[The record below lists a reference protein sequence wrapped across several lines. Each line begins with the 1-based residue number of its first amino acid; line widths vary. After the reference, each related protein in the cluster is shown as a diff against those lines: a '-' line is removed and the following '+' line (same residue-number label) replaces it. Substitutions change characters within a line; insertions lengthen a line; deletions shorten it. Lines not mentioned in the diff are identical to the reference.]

1 MVPLSETLTKR
12 IKHVR
17 WRKSLTLALT
27 NLLEGW
33 TRGPQGQ
40 QPLLERFL
48 LRAHQSWPILRG
60 QPFWLHLFQESTWRN
75 SDQTPNRRPTES
87 FCLQLN
93 HWPAAC
99 ILTIGRNHTKK
110 KPLFSRR
117 WSFEKYSNKNF
128 RVSRLKLNVDSG
140 LARLESSFQ
149 RADLMTVSCFFD
161 EWSWWIYRD

>member
-1 MVPLSETLTKR
+1 MVSETLTNKYQT
-12 IKHVR
+12 R
-17 WRKSLTLALT
+17 WNRRRKSLTLALT

-33 TRGPQGQ
+33 IRGPQGQ

-87 FCLQLN
+87 FFRFLELN

-99 ILTIGRNHTKK
+99 ILTIGRNHHTQQNKTKRK
-110 KPLFSRR
+110 RKTTVFQTMILWKVFERLIR
-117 WSFEKYSNKNF
+117 AFNLWS
-128 RVSRLKLNVDSG
+128 
-140 LARLESSFQ
+140 
-149 RADLMTVSCFFD
+149 
-161 EWSWWIYRD
+161 SWM

>member
-110 KPLFSRR
+110 TTVFQTMILWKIFQQEL
-117 WSFEKYSNKNF
+117 
-128 RVSRLKLNVDSG
+128 
-140 LARLESSFQ
+140 SS
-149 RADLMTVSCFFD
+149 
-161 EWSWWIYRD
+161 